1 MEQVKKNRFERPLH
15 MLVSFGAA
23 IVIFGALQKILHTQ
37 WADLFLKIGLYTE
50 AIIFIV
56 YGILPPDGGGAHVV
70 QAENK
75 PSSDL
80 TLEAMNKMFNEAN
93 LTPEVLKTIGDNFKK
108 LNNTIEELQK
118 STTAN
123 QEFQTNIV
131 EMNKNLY
138 SLNSLFEQEIKASSN
153 NFNTVNKNYQLLND
167 NTNIMISG
175 NNDALKAKE
184 QMALLSNNL
193 SKLNQVYG
201 SMIAAMQSKS

>member
-1 MEQVKKNRFERPLH
+1 MVTGKVNRLERPLH
-15 MLVSFGAA
+15 ICVCFGAA

-50 AIIFIV
+50 ALIFII
-56 YGILPPDGGGAHVV
+56 YGLLPPDGSPQVV

-80 TLEAMNKMFNEAN
+80 TLEAMNKMFEEAN
-93 LTPEVLKTIGDNFKK
+93 LSPEVLKTIGDNFKK

-118 STTAN
+118 STNAN
-123 QEFQTNIV
+123 KEFQTNIV
-131 EMNKNLY
+131 EMNKNLF
-138 SLNSLFEQEIKASSN
+138 SMNSLFEQEIKASSDN
-153 NFNTVNKNYQLLND
+153 INTVNKNYQVLND

-175 NNDALKAKE
+175 SNDALQAKE
-184 QMALLSNNL
+184 QMALLSSNL

-201 SMIAAMQSKS
+201 SMIAAMQSK